1 MEKEE
6 KTPEELLKVVL
17 DKPRPA
23 KLVNQPHS
31 LTGFR
36 RDPYSGA
43 YIKTSPSQQHVI
55 DAKLLKI
62 EELHKKISEMR
73 SEIVSELKALK
84 KAKKEG

>member
-6 KTPEELLKVVL
+6 KTPEELLKIVL

-23 KLVNQPHS
+23 KLINQPHS

-36 RDPYSGA
+36 KDTYSGCF
-43 YIKTSPSQQHVI
+43 IKTSPSQQHVI
-55 DAKLLKI
+55 DAKLLKM
-62 EELHKKISEMR
+62 EELHKEISEMKN
-73 SEIVSELKALK
+73 EIASELRAIK